1 MYDQSKFKLGLFVLF
16 ALAVFLGAVTM
27 FGMLDRFKKKAHLTT
42 LVSESVQGLSAGC
55 PVKYQGVPIGVVQD
69 IAIYTSGQM
78 IRIDMEIDLSK
89 FVVQNP
95 SEAPETV
102 GEEAFYAYLEEKI
115 RQGLRCKLE
124 PDGITGKK
132 YIEMDFVQ
140 NPEPPPPTADFK
152 QYGVAHYVPSVPSLI
167 SDLRSSVTS
176 IFAKMES
183 IDYKGIADRV
193 AHLLDSADELIS
205 SPKIRHTIDTLDSTA
220 TELNASAQSLR
231 KDLSAERIDT
241 LFKNLNAAA
250 QSVNELSQS
259 IDAEVKR
266 SEIFQIAADIRSTLA
281 NFRRNSDSF
290 NETMSKLNNG
300 IDALVELI
308 QYLDSDPSSLIRGKS
323 D

>member
-16 ALAVFLGAVTM
+16 AFVVFLGAVMM

-55 PVKYQGVPIGVVQD
+55 PVKYQGVPIGIVQD
-69 IAIYTSGQM
+69 ITIYTSGQM

-95 SEAPETV
+95 SEQPETV
-102 GEEAFYAYLEEKI
+102 GEDAFYSYLDEKI
-115 RQGLRCKLE
+115 RQGLRCTLE

-140 NPEPPPPTADFK
+140 NPEQPKTTTIFK
-152 QYGVAHYVPSVPSLI
+152 QYGIAHYVPSVPSII

-176 IFAKMES
+176 ILTKMDS
-183 IDYKGIADRV
+183 IDYKGVADRV
-193 AHLLDSADELIS
+193 THLLTSADELIS
-205 SPKIRHTIDTLDSTA
+205 SPKIRHAIDTLDSTA

-231 KDLSAERIDT
+231 KDLSSKRIDD
-241 LFKNLNAAA
+241 LFENLNAAA
-250 QSVNELSQS
+250 KSIYDLSQS
-259 IDAEVKR
+259 IDQEVKR
-266 SEIFQIAADIRSTLA
+266 SEISKIALDIRSALT

-308 QYLDSDPSSLIRGKS
+308 QYLDSDPSALIRGKI